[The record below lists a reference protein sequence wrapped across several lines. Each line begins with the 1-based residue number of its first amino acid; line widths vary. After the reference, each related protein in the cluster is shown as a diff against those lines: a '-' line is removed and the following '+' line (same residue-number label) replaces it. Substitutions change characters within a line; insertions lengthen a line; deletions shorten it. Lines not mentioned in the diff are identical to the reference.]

1 MNLKRI
7 EIMDESKHLQI
18 NEARWDKWAET
29 VDGKSLKYDYLRSAQ
44 LGVISLLNLKEN
56 VCMLDIGCGTGWAL
70 GQVANLIDGKGTFY
84 GVDLSEK
91 MIKKA
96 KDNFKGRENFHFVKA
111 NAEEIPLEDNQF
123 DIIICTNSF
132 HHYFHQEKALRE
144 MHRLLKPQGK
154 VYILDPTVDIWI
166 AKGLAKIF
174 HLFDRDHVKL
184 HSTKEFEKMI
194 TGAGFM
200 YAGVEKIKWHQKVQI
215 GEK

>member
-1 MNLKRI
+1 
-7 EIMDESKHLQI
+7 MDESKHLKI

-70 GQVANLIDGKGTFY
+70 GRAANAIDGKGTFY

-91 MIKKA
+91 MIEKA
-96 KDNFKGRENFHFVKA
+96 KENFQGNENFHFFKA

-132 HHYFHQEKALRE
+132 HHYFNQEKALKE
-144 MHRLLKPQGK
+144 MHRLLKPQGR
-154 VYILDPTVDIWI
+154 VYILDPTVDNWVIRQI
-166 AKGLAKIF
+166 AKGM
-174 HLFDRDHVKL
+174 HLFIKDKVNL
-184 HSTKEFEKMI
+184 HTSKEFGTII
-194 TGAGFM
+194 TRSGFK
-200 YAGVEKIKWHQKVQI
+200 YIGIKKIKWNQKVQV